1 MERTMLAVLSPSF
14 MRCLIILETSLLWDF
29 RGDAFH
35 SSLSI
40 PCLERNDWFFCA
52 QSIGSCHMLFDGR
65 MGNMGVFSR
74 GSRFERSAP
83 CSVTASPLSRAS
95 MRGACW
101 SSQSE
106 AWWEMLSRLSNA
118 DKSLCIEFILTLR
131 QCAVVFDLRRAI
143 SSAVLGH
150 SAFSGYGNLIRS
162 RIFSPQ
168 MSSPRFLSSD
178 VECPRMKRTRRH
190 RGEALYSLG
199 APFEN
204 ARGTSGSGRPSTFL
218 KRRSTCSGQRDRR
231 HKA

>member
-1 MERTMLAVLSPSF
+1 MERTMLAVLSSSF

-52 QSIGSCHMLFDGR
+52 QSTGSCHMLFDGR

-83 CSVTASPLSRAS
+83 CSVTASPFKAS

-101 SSQSE
+101 SSK
-106 AWWEMLSRLSNA
+106 ARPGEMLSRLSNA

-131 QCAVVFDLRRAI
+131 QCAVVFDLSGLFRRLCLAT
-143 SSAVLGH
+143 A
-150 SAFSGYGNLIRS
+150 RS
-162 RIFSPQ
+162 
-168 MSSPRFLSSD
+168 LD
-178 VECPRMKRTRRH
+178 TET
-190 RGEALYSLG
+190 
-199 APFEN
+199 
-204 ARGTSGSGRPSTFL
+204 
-218 KRRSTCSGQRDRR
+218 
-231 HKA
+231 